1 MRALQA
7 WDIGSIPVGSILR
20 NSPSSSVA
28 ERRTENP
35 EVSGSMPLSGISTF
49 CEVAGLASETAQL
62 RYFSEKEITTQ
73 GTETS

>member
-1 MRALQA
+1 M
-7 WDIGSIPVGSILR
+7 
-20 NSPSSSVA
+20 A

-73 GTETS
+73 GTETSKYLVSNKLGPVSSGERTWVG